1 MFPVKQYNRAMSV
14 PEISAPYHRVRP
26 LPEVPG
32 PDLHQVERLNTG
44 WQLSGPAPADG
55 SIAGRVIYRIR
66 RLLARLL
73 SPQETFNAALVDH
86 INRNLNAT
94 TRAQQATLE
103 AVGMAFDDCQRGF
116 DDCQRGFDET
126 SREISRQGESLLA
139 LEGPIASLVA
149 ARQEARTAV
158 GVLQRA
164 THSLTREI
172 ERLAAPRTIQTAP
185 HGSVTE
191 AVPSVD
197 ATSLHSYKYVG
208 FEDQFRGTQDDIRQR
223 MADYLPVFA
232 GRSDVLDVGCGR
244 GEFLELLREH
254 GVSSLGID
262 VNRSMIDVCQAK
274 GLNAAEA
281 DALAYLR
288 SQPDASLGGLIAT
301 QVVEHLEPRYLTA
314 LLEVAFGKLRP
325 GSPIVLETIN
335 PACWFA
341 FFSSYIRDI
350 THVRPL
356 HPDTL
361 KYLMVATGFQDVDIQ
376 YRAPFPESEK
386 LQPVAAAGDVALPD
400 WAHPLNVN
408 VERLNR
414 LLFTWLDYAAV
425 GYRL

>member
-1 MFPVKQYNRAMSV
+1 MSV
-14 PEISAPYHRVRP
+14 PKLSAPSHRVLP

-32 PDLHQVERLNTG
+32 PDLHQVGRLNA
-44 WQLSGPAPADG
+44 WWRLSGPEPTDG
-55 SIAGRVIYRIR
+55 SIGRRVIYRIR
-66 RLLARLL
+66 RLLARVL

-94 TRAQQATLE
+94 VRTQQATLE
-103 AVGMAFDDCQRGF
+103 RVAIA
-116 DDCQRGFDET
+116 FDET
-126 SREISRQGESLLA
+126 SRQGERLLA
-139 LEGPIASLVA
+139 LEGAMAALVVA
-149 ARQEARTAV
+149 HQETRTAV
-158 GVLQRA
+158 GVLQHA
-164 THSLTREI
+164 THSLTREV
-172 ERLAAPRTIQTAP
+172 ERLAAARPIQAAP
-185 HGSVTE
+185 PGSVTE
-191 AVPSVD
+191 TIPSVD

-254 GVSSLGID
+254 GVSALGID

-288 SQPDASLGGLIAT
+288 SQPDASVGGLIAT

-341 FFSSYIRDI
+341 FFNSYIRDI

-361 KYLMVATGFQDVDIQ
+361 KYLMAATGFQDVDIQ
-376 YRAPFPESEK
+376 YRVPCPESEK
-386 LQPVAAAGDVALPD
+386 LQPVAAGDVALPD
-400 WAHPLNVN
+400 WAHPLNAN
-408 VERLNR
+408 IERLNR

-425 GYRL
+425 GYRP